1 MTRCFQRSSSF
12 RWTAF
17 VELCDLLVSA
27 AGLKCDRVGG
37 TSFSSVSIRFPTT
50 PEPSSEVA
58 SFVLDLCLLVTFSFP
73 FVMLVEEATTSLEGS
88 LDIVGFAF
96 GGSSSAT
103 ISSSCSDISCAVSTG
118 FEGFLSATTA
128 LGPGRPEATC
138 FLGGARAFE
147 LGGRADPLYKTS
159 SSCFRI

>member
-1 MTRCFQRSSSF
+1 
-12 RWTAF
+12 
-17 VELCDLLVSA
+17 
-27 AGLKCDRVGG
+27 
-37 TSFSSVSIRFPTT
+37 
-50 PEPSSEVA
+50 
-58 SFVLDLCLLVTFSFP
+58 
-73 FVMLVEEATTSLEGS
+73 MLVEEATTSLEGS

-159 SSCFRI
+159 SSYLILGRHVRSILSITTHIPYITACSHLLPPISLARD

>member
-37 TSFSSVSIRFPTT
+37 TSFSSVSIRFPTI

-73 FVMLVEEATTSLEGS
+73 FVMLVETASLEGG

-103 ISSSCSDISCAVSTG
+103 ISSSCSDISCAVSTD
-118 FEGFLSATTA
+118 FEEFLSATTA